1 MLSEDRR
8 AEVRRCSGSV
18 RALLL
23 LCPPSGV
30 RETTSLHSLYKPRAR
45 GPFLPRTGGDGQG
58 GLGLTSHW
66 ESQLSLSQ
74 EGGAGWCVTVG
85 NLKCAEGEDLHR
97 GNQQTLPS
105 APP

>member
-45 GPFLPRTGGDGQG
+45 GPFLP
-58 GLGLTSHW
+58 GL
-66 ESQLSLSQ
+66 
-74 EGGAGWCVTVG
+74 EGMDREGWG
-85 NLKCAEGEDLHR
+85 
-97 GNQQTLPS
+97 
-105 APP
+105 